1 MIIQKHEVYDNMN
14 EFWLMLALFKIL
26 LVSASF
32 KIKQKIAGS
41 AGDDGTKVVK
51 IMVPL

>member
-1 MIIQKHEVYDNMN
+1 
-14 EFWLMLALFKIL
+14 MLALFKIL